1 MNKEKFIEMLEQ
13 AKEDEYGRLYV
24 LGEYNNKIYFGTI
37 TTVCEDIFRDND
49 SAEIYDRHFWND
61 DTLECFV
68 VSTKHDEAIEYKE
81 PERIE
86 EIRQLKKQLEEHK
99 NIYIKKVNNFLAEDV
114 EPDPEDLYMAELE
127 QRAMDCELMEMQQ
140 KKFIKYLKNKIN
152 KIKEQI
158 KNYDIWH
165 EVGTDINFLILKK
178 QFYIEILQ
186 KYKEIGD
193 DK

>member
-1 MNKEKFIEMLEQ
+1 MTDKRLKEIKDSIDLQLEI
-13 AKEDEYGRLYV
+13 AKQLNVDNELLMEEKELYEY
-24 LGEYNNKIYFGTI
+24 
-37 TTVCEDIFRDND
+37 
-49 SAEIYDRHFWND
+49 AE
-61 DTLECFV
+61 E
-68 VSTKHDEAIEYKE
+68 
-81 PERIE
+81 
-86 EIRQLKKQLEEHK
+86 LKKQLEEHK
-99 NIYIKKVNNFLAEDV
+99 NIYIKKVNNFLAENV

-186 KYKEIGD
+186 KYKETIGEAR
-193 DK
+193 